1 MRILVFFAAGLLF
14 GLGLTVSAMIDPAKV
29 LAFLDIAGDWDP
41 SLALVMAAAIPVAA
55 IAFRRGAKR
64 GAPPAGRGAGRG
76 IGGRG
81 TDGWGID
88 GRLIAGA
95 ILFGAGWGLAG
106 YCPGPALLGLGLG
119 RPGSGLFVASML
131 GGMAL
136 FELVSVRRARRR
148 FAG

>member
-29 LAFLDIAGDWDP
+29 LAFLDVAGDWDP

-55 IAFRRGAKR
+55 IAFRWGAKR
-64 GAPPAGRGAGRG
+64 GAPPAGQGAGWG
-76 IGGRG
+76 I
-81 TDGWGID
+81 DGWGID
-88 GRLIAGA
+88 GRLIVGA
-95 ILFGAGWGLAG
+95 ILFGAGGGLAG

-136 FELVSVRRARRR
+136 FELMSLRRARRR
-148 FAG
+148 LAG